1 MIKGVTTS
9 GFEFEVDENKLKDMR
24 MLRLIAKCEK
34 GNGSAFLEALPK
46 FLGEDQEERLYEH
59 LEKLNGTAT
68 PEDTGREFGE
78 IVKAAGES
86 LKNS

>member
-1 MIKGVTTS
+1 MIKGVTSS

-24 MLRLIAKCEK
+24 LLRLISRCEK
-34 GNGSAFLEALPK
+34 GDGSAFLEALPR
-46 FLGEDQEERLYEH
+46 FLGEAQEDKLYEH
-59 LEKLNGTAT
+59 LEKINGVAT
-68 PEDTGREFGE
+68 PSDTGREFGE